1 MSESG
6 DSRRSYGSGSLFVY
20 RGSWYGKWRIG
31 PRQVKRKVGAKRK
44 AGTREGLTKTQAEQE
59 LRRLMREVKATPQ
72 ERLTLREVGDAYIAH
87 LRDFLQRKPST
98 IQDYEGILNKTEQG
112 LPKKTTDRYD
122 GADIES
128 YVSTMKKAGRS
139 PKTINNHL
147 NFLHGLFAFAEKR
160 GWASGNAVA
169 EAERPG
175 VDGTD
180 PDIRFIDLEDL
191 EALLREVPDD
201 ALGAVERPLY
211 LTAAMTGLRQ
221 GELIALRWKDVD
233 WKAGLIRV
241 RRNYTRGRFGTPKS
255 KRSSRAVPMT
265 GRVATA
271 LKQHFKR
278 SSYTGADD
286 LVFCHPKAGGPF
298 DSSKMRKRFKT
309 AIKAAGVRSI
319 RFHDLRHT
327 FGTKM
332 AAAGAPLRTIQEWMG
347 HRDHKTTE
355 IYADYAPDPVQGA
368 RWAEAAFAEE
378 EDDEDGDAT
387 DDEKRPVRRADPQAG
402 VS

>member
-1 MSESG
+1 MAEG
-6 DSRRSYGSGSLFVY
+6 NGQRRAYGSGSLY
-20 RGSWYGKWRIG
+20 PHRGSWYAKWYVG
-31 PRQVKRKVGAKRK
+31 TRQIKRKIGRQRKR
-44 AGTREGLTKTQAEQE
+44 GSREGLTKAQAEKE
-59 LRRLMREVKATPQ
+59 MRRLMRELKPTPQ

-87 LRDFLQRKPST
+87 VRDFLERKPST
-98 IQDYEGILNKTEQG
+98 VQDYEGILNKAERG
-112 LPKKTTDRYD
+112 LPKKTINRYGGSD
-122 GADIES
+122 VEG
-128 YVSTMKKAGRS
+128 YVSSMKKAGRS

-169 EAERPG
+169 EAERPRAG
-175 VDGTD
+175 GAD
-180 PDIRFIDLEDL
+180 PDIRFIDLEEL
-191 EALLREVPDD
+191 EALIREVPDD
-201 ALGAVERPLY
+201 VLGAVERPLY

-241 RRNYTRGRFGTPKS
+241 RRNYTRGRFGTPKT
-255 KRSSRAVPMT
+255 KRSSRSVPMP
-265 GRVATA
+265 GRVAAA
-271 LKQHFKR
+271 LKEHFKR

-286 LVFCHPKAGGPF
+286 LVFCHPETGGPF
-298 DSSKMRKRFKT
+298 DASKMRKRFK
-309 AIKAAGVRSI
+309 AALKAAGVRSI

-327 FGTKM
+327 FGTRM

-347 HRDHKTTE
+347 HRDYKTTE

-378 EDDEDGDAT
+378 DEEEDGDAT
-387 DDEKRPVRRADPQAG
+387 DDENEAG
-402 VS
+402 